1 PVPPL
6 VWECG
11 ARATRLPREARVLGG
26 PLGLDRIPLVT
37 AAECGPDDVTG
48 DFAVAVFVDVPL
60 VHGVHALEALAGSAS
75 HFMPSLGFVW
85 FVSLGGRPGG
95 LVGLVHCPGCD
106 PGPAPTGFH
115 GRLESPA
122 LQCSLFGCQKEGDVN
137 IASTAPR
144 GSVRV
149 VGVEPTR
156 PKTPGLESG
165 ASANSATPAGP
176 LPGHHTG

>member
-1 PVPPL
+1 PVVQRFRGFAAVAPRLWPPL
-6 VWECG
+6 G
-11 ARATRLPREARVLGG
+11 SDGFLPLAGCQGSLGG
-26 PLGLDRIPLVT
+26 LGHCP
-37 AAECGPDDVTG
+37 
-48 DFAVAVFVDVPL
+48 
-60 VHGVHALEALAGSAS
+60 
-75 HFMPSLGFVW
+75 
-85 FVSLGGRPGG
+85 GGRPG
-95 LVGLVHCPGCD
+95 
-106 PGPAPTGFH
+106 PAPKGVP
-115 GRLESPA
+115 GQLEKPA
-122 LQCSLFGCQKEGDVN
+122 LQCSLFGCCQKEGDVN

>member
-1 PVPPL
+1 FH
-6 VWECG
+6 
-11 ARATRLPREARVLGG
+11 ALPRLRMVCFLGR
-26 PLGLDRIPLVT
+26 PT
-37 AAECGPDDVTG
+37 K
-48 DFAVAVFVDVPL
+48 
-60 VHGVHALEALAGSAS
+60 
-75 HFMPSLGFVW
+75 GF
-85 FVSLGGRPGG
+85 GRPGA
-95 LVGLVHCPGCD
+95 LPRVRSR
-106 PGPAPTGFH
+106 APLATGFH
-115 GRLESPA
+115 GRSEESCLTVP
-122 LQCSLFGCQKEGDVN
+122 LFGCCQKEGDVN